1 MIVAPAPMLA
11 RLEPRLPRGQQ
22 WRYEPKLDGFRGL
35 LCRSAHGAVH
45 LLSRNRRDLSPWFP
59 ELVWAANA
67 LPGGTIL
74 DGEIV
79 IATDRGVSDFGALQQ
94 RLTIASRATASR
106 ARETPGVLLTFDVL
120 ELAGES
126 LLEQPL
132 VLRRERLEQLL
143 EHCHGCLQ
151 RVDQTAHVELAEQ
164 WLSLVPGLEGVVAKR
179 ADSRYLPGQRGWIKV
194 KRQRTADCVVI
205 GLAGDLARPALV
217 LGLRGEDGELHHFG
231 ICRPSGAL
239 EHPCAP
245 ILEPIGPEQQPI
257 RSRWQHDAVP
267 TWRPV
272 TPAAVVEV
280 AYTLL
285 DGGRWL
291 RQPARFVRW
300 RLDKSAG
307 DCDRSQ
313 LAVT

>member
-1 MIVAPAPMLA
+1 MLA
-11 RLEPRLPRGQQ
+11 RLESRLPRGQQ

-35 LCRSAHGAVH
+35 LCRSADEKVR
-45 LLSRNRRDLSPWFP
+45 LLSRNMRDLSPWFP

-79 IATDRGVSDFGALQQ
+79 IANVRGLSDFGALQQ
-94 RLTIASRATASR
+94 RLTIARRATANA
-106 ARETPGVLLTFDVL
+106 ARESPAVLLTFDVL
-120 ELAGES
+120 QFAGES
-126 LLEQPL
+126 LLDQPL
-132 VLRRERLEQLL
+132 VCRRQRLDQLL
-143 EHCHGCLQ
+143 EDSDGCL
-151 RVDQTAHVELAEQ
+151 RGVDQTSHVELAEQ

-179 ADSRYLPGQRGWIKV
+179 ADSRYLPGQRGWVKV

-205 GLAGDLARPALV
+205 GLAGELARPALV

-239 EHPCAP
+239 ERPCAP
-245 ILEPIGPEQQPI
+245 VLEPIGPEQKPI

-272 TPAAVVEV
+272 TPTAVVEV

-300 RLDKSAG
+300 RLDRSAA

-313 LAVT
+313 LAVR